1 MSSSTNNKHSFFGEK
16 IPFVEYEPVSDEQLG
31 FFIDSSLCSGCKACQ
46 VACKDKN
53 NLEVGRRFRRVY
65 EVSGGGFEKTPTGAY
80 KNNVFAYT
88 LSISCN
94 HCDDPICTKNCP
106 TQAMHKRPGDGIV
119 RVNTDRCVGCGYCS
133 WSCPYGAP
141 QMDPEAG
148 QMSKCD
154 MCIDRL
160 AEGKMPVCVETCP
173 LHAIKFGKISELRAK
188 YGQLSEVK
196 GMPSASITKPNLVI
210 KPNKGA
216 IKENNNE

>member
-1 MSSSTNNKHSFFGEK
+1 MSSDIKNEK
-16 IPFVEYEPVSDEQLG
+16 KPFIHYPPVSDEQLG
-31 FFIDSSLCSGCKACQ
+31 FYIDSSICSGCKACQ

-65 EVSGGGFEKTPTGAY
+65 EVSDGMFIKQDSGAY
-80 KNNVFAYT
+80 KNSVVAYN

-94 HCDDPICTKNCP
+94 HCEDPVCIKNCP
-106 TQAMHKRPGDGIV
+106 TQAMHKREGDGIV
-119 RVNTDRCVGCGYCS
+119 RVDTDLCMGCGYCS

-141 QMDPEAG
+141 QMNTETG

-160 AEGKMPVCVETCP
+160 AEGKNPVCVDTCP
-173 LHAIKFGKISELRAK
+173 LHAIEFGKISELRKK
-188 YGQLSEVK
+188 YGDLAEVS
-196 GMPSASITKPNLVI
+196 GMPPASRTKPNLVI

-216 IKENNNE
+216 LKEKSHA